1 MSLPTSG
8 AYLWHKSKM
17 LFTDPAFSCQQFGEG
32 NLSDCYASSV
42 QQIFIGIYLTMGW
55 YRQTFIAQ
63 SAIGRCNFWNQIQEF
78 WDTCS
83 DLDFKEDSFNHF
95 KSLFR
100 QIKLLNW
107 VF

>member
-42 QQIFIGIYLTMGW
+42 QQIFIGIYLTMG
-55 YRQTFIAQ
+55 
-63 SAIGRCNFWNQIQEF
+63 
-78 WDTCS
+78 
-83 DLDFKEDSFNHF
+83 
-95 KSLFR
+95 
-100 QIKLLNW
+100 
-107 VF
+107 